1 MSFNS
6 DIQRNYVKLYYLK
19 SSMSAITIQKISLKG
34 NKGRGGGNHLLAL
47 PSPSTQILSK
57 RKKVRPIH
65 TVTNK

>member
-34 NKGRGGGNHLLAL
+34 NKGRGGE
-47 PSPSTQILSK
+47 I
-57 RKKVRPIH
+57 IY
-65 TVTNK
+65 